1 MILAPFLLIASSTVR
16 PNLGQNGQG
25 PVVTAK
31 TFVAAGRSS
40 GAVGDGKSDDTEA
53 LQEAIDEALRSHT
66 GLVLEPGTYRIT
78 RSLVIESD
86 IRAYP
91 AGFMIHGQVGPNR
104 NGAGQGGVAIA
115 LDAASTTTRA
125 LITVGNSHF
134 RDMIIENVGLVSH
147 VPNNGTPFGL
157 LFAGNGF
164 SHATV
169 RNLSVTTVHTAFG
182 IEKAAS
188 GSNGEQVD
196 LEDCQGAYVNTFY
209 SNNDGQAYCHHVVNC
224 EASLVN
230 GAVVFKVGN
239 GLLGFNLDVF
249 GFNCSCKDGPLPNT
263 FLENDGVS
271 GNLNF
276 WGGRNETIDT
286 VLAYTG
292 GTPNDSG
299 LILMSGIHF
308 TSHRDGYPLIDATL
322 GHQSNQQWTNTFQN
336 CMFTAFR
343 GQNPK
348 LFVKAQPGD
357 LSETFFEKCVFLR
370 FANPIT
376 DATGMDLKIRDCR
389 AAIGDNPRLVDVRN

>member
-1 MILAPFLLIASSTVR
+1 MLATLLWIASITAQ
-16 PNLGQNGQG
+16 PNLGQQAQGQLLS
-25 PVVTAK
+25 AK
-31 TFVAAGRSS
+31 TFVAPGHTS
-40 GAVGDGKSDDTEA
+40 GAAGDGRTDDTEA
-53 LQEAIDEALRSHT
+53 LQQAIDEALRSHT

-78 RSLVIESD
+78 KGLVIESD
-86 IRAYP
+86 ARAYP
-91 AGFMIHGQVGPNR
+91 AGFMIHGQAGPNR
-104 NGAGQGGVAIA
+104 NGAGQGGVAIV
-115 LDAASTTTRA
+115 LDAAATTTRA

-134 RDMIIENVGLVSH
+134 RDMIIENIGLVSH
-147 VPNNGTPFGL
+147 VAKNGTPFGV

-164 SHATV
+164 SHATI
-169 RNLSVTTVHTAFG
+169 RNVSATTVHTAFG

-188 GSNGEQVD
+188 GDNGEQVD

-224 EASLVN
+224 ESSLVN
-230 GAVVFKVGN
+230 GAVVFKIGN
-239 GLLGFNLDVF
+239 GLLGFSLDAF
-249 GFNCSCKDGPLPNT
+249 GFNCSCETGPMPNT

-276 WGGRNETIDT
+276 WGGRDEAIDI

-299 LILMSGIHF
+299 MILMSGIHF
-308 TSHRDGYPLIDATL
+308 TSHREGYPLIDATL

-357 LSETFFEKCVFLR
+357 FSETFFEKCVFLR

-376 DATGMDLKIRDCR
+376 DAMGMDLKIRDCR
-389 AAIGDNPRLVDVRN
+389 AAIGSNPRLVDVRN